1 MILADTGFEDLQ
13 LNSEKFQ
20 KIMKNLEHWKMIS
33 KTEIDQIRIPEY
45 PIEQYS
51 RIGPSVQ
58 TWPDSESTNP
68 NPRQKDPVN
77 NS

>member
-20 KIMKNLEHWKMIS
+20 KIMKNLEYWKMIS
-33 KTEIDQIRIPEY
+33 KIEIGQIRIPEY

-51 RIGPSVQ
+51 RIGSLVQ
-58 TWPDSESTNP
+58 TRADSEFTNP
-68 NPRQKDPVN
+68 DPI
-77 NS
+77 